1 MTTMKII
8 SKLFCLNNNA
18 ISDSNEAV
26 CKVKELYL
34 EDPSNFFLVEIGA
47 NDGFCADRMWRFVN
61 ENNPNALMVEPIP
74 DYFFA
79 LTENYKNLNNVRFEN
94 IALNDIET
102 TLTMT
107 YIPRDVILSGMVRFR
122 LENSPHLWSQ
132 HWAQGLG
139 SFYPDRNNLGDPN
152 LKKFQEKI
160 DVQTRT
166 WSYIIDKYE
175 IKNYKNVVIQTDCEG
190 HDLILLKN
198 FPFEKVKPKMYFA
211 EIYGKTRYPESHPR
225 YGEEIGLYSQ
235 KDENE
240 AKEIFLKNGYII
252 HQFGDM
258 LAVLK
263 E

>member
-1 MTTMKII
+1 MNKKRFY
-8 SKLFCLNNNA
+8 SDDGKYEGEFKDGLFDGKG
-18 ISDSNEAV
+18 I
-26 CKVKELYL
+26 
-34 EDPSNFFLVEIGA
+34 FEIV
-47 NDGFCADRMWRFVN
+47 AD
-61 ENNPNALMVEPIP
+61 
-74 DYFFA
+74 
-79 LTENYKNLNNVRFEN
+79 
-94 IALNDIET
+94 
-102 TLTMT
+102 
-107 YIPRDVILSGMVRFR
+107 
-122 LENSPHLWSQ
+122 
-132 HWAQGLG
+132 
-139 SFYPDRNNLGDPN
+139 

-175 IKNYKNVVIQTDCEG
+175 IRNYKNVVIQTDCEG

-240 AKEIFLKNGYII
+240 AKEIFLKNSYII
-252 HQFGDM
+252 HQFGDI